1 MLLASVSY
9 THLDLD
15 GNGELTSRDAY
26 LFMSQFK
33 AGAFGVAPKQ
43 ITSKTRN
50 NVKTLAWNPNDGQLY
65 AVTFSSLRHSAH
77 AYFYSMNPETGA
89 ETMHKDFRTE
99 VTALI
104 IPQKAT
110 GGSWSSPTDQI
121 SGVQISAQ
129 SMTLLKGS
137 RKTLSATVQP
147 WTATDLS
154 LIHI

>member
-1 MLLASVSY
+1 
-9 THLDLD
+9 
-15 GNGELTSRDAY
+15 
-26 LFMSQFK
+26 
-33 AGAFGVAPKQ
+33 
-43 ITSKTRN
+43 
-50 NVKTLAWNPNDGQLY
+50 
-65 AVTFSSLRHSAH
+65 
-77 AYFYSMNPETGA
+77 
-89 ETMHKDFRTE
+89 MHKDFRTE

-147 WTATDLS
+147 WTATDRTVTWTS
-154 LIHI
+154 ADPEIATVDSNGVVTGVSAGRDG